1 MNEIQSRRN
10 FLKAAVAAGTAVS
23 TMGPVLS
30 TRAMAEPRSAGE
42 KLNLAVIGVAA
53 RGGANLAGV
62 SSQNIVMLCDIDGH
76 RLAEAAAR
84 YPKAKTTDDFRK
96 VFDEKNLDGVVIS
109 TPDHM
114 HAIPVVRAL
123 QRKLPV
129 YCEKPLTHS
138 IAEARLISR
147 MTAESGVVTQMGNQ
161 IHNHPANNYRRVVEA
176 IQAGVIGQ
184 VKRVEVWNGG
194 GVRVGKRVENAKPP
208 EHVNYDLWVGPAPM
222 RPFHESHFHFNWRY
236 WWDFGGGQLADF
248 VCHYMDLPYWALG
261 LKYPKTVVA
270 TGEKGHDGDN
280 ETPMRMRVEYEYE
293 ARGDQPPVHMTWYH
307 GGWKPEGAEVY
318 GKGSAVLFEGT
329 DGRLLADYTTRKVFM
344 EGGGEPKEVEQ
355 TIPDSIGHHEEFIQ
369 AIRDNSPN
377 TTCNF
382 QYGALLSECGHLGN
396 LSYRLG
402 GQRLEWDAA
411 NMKATN
417 CPEADS
423 LISREYR
430 KGWSLT

>member
-1 MNEIQSRRN
+1 MSCSRSRRE

-23 TMGPVLS
+23 AGGSLFSQPVL
-30 TRAMAEPRSAGE
+30 AEPRSANE
-42 KLNLAVIGVAA
+42 KLDLAVIGVAA

-76 RLAEAAAR
+76 RLADAAKR
-84 YPKAKTTDDFRK
+84 YPNAKTTDDFRR
-96 VFDEKNLDGVVIS
+96 VFDEPKLDGVVVS

-138 IAEARLISR
+138 IHEARVISR
-147 MTAESGVVTQMGNQ
+147 LTAESGVVTQMGNQ
-161 IHNHPANNYRRVVEA
+161 IHNHSSNNYRRVVEA
-176 IQAGVIGQ
+176 IRGGVIGP
-184 VKRVEVWNGG
+184 VTRVHVWQGG
-194 GVRVGKRVENAKPP
+194 GVRVGKRVKSGMPP
-208 EHVNYDLWVGPAPM
+208 AHVNYDLWTGPAPM

-280 ETPMRMRVEYEYE
+280 ETPNRMRVEYEFE
-293 ARGDQPPVHMTWYH
+293 ARGDQPAVHVTWYH
-307 GGWKPEGAEVY
+307 GGWMPEGAEVY
-318 GKGSAVLFEGT
+318 GKSGAVLFEGP

-344 EGGGEPKEVEQ
+344 EGGAEAKPVEPS
-355 TIPDSIGHHEEFIQ
+355 IPDSIGHHAEFIQ

-402 GQRLEWDAA
+402 GRKLDWDAEQ
-411 NMKATN
+411 MKVTD
-417 CPEADS
+417 CPEADA
-423 LISREYR
+423 IITREYR
-430 KGWSLT
+430 KGWSLM